1 VHDPQL
7 GNGPL
12 MLLARMVHSPDVL
25 QPYAR
30 RAQIRP
36 RGAYREPDRV
46 TAHSQSP
53 LRIELKDPGPGHM
66 DRGERGQHRKPSLSV
81 RKPQGQ
87 RSPQQ
92 RLSPV
97 MRRTRG
103 DEHNRRSGTA
113 CRELANA
120 TQMHAPRPASAE
132 GKRAST
138 SGVPGTSRI
147 AILSASQCAK
157 RSQGR
162 PYGCDCRRSRKIVA
176 HTNTNARQ
184 PRIATRSSSTNVD

>member
-1 VHDPQL
+1 
-7 GNGPL
+7 
-12 MLLARMVHSPDVL
+12 
-25 QPYAR
+25 
-30 RAQIRP
+30 
-36 RGAYREPDRV
+36 
-46 TAHSQSP
+46 
-53 LRIELKDPGPGHM
+53 M

-87 RSPQQ
+87 SSPQQ

-103 DEHNRRSGTA
+103 DEHNSRSGTA

-138 SGVPGTSRI
+138 SGVPATSHI
-147 AILSASQCAK
+147 AILSASHAETVAGPAIRVRLQTFAK
-157 RSQGR
+157 NRGPHEHERPANRASPRKVRVLMLNSGSEHVGECLRLNRPENKPPNRIGKSRRPRDPSQ
-162 PYGCDCRRSRKIVA
+162 
-176 HTNTNARQ
+176 
-184 PRIATRSSSTNVD
+184 

>member
-53 LRIELKDPGPGHM
+53 LRNELKSRSRPNGP
-66 DRGERGQHRKPSLSV
+66 RRARATPRTAISV

-103 DEHNRRSGTA
+103 DEHNSRSGTA

-138 SGVPGTSRI
+138 SGVPVTSRI

-184 PRIATRSSSTNVD
+184 PRIATRSSSTDVD